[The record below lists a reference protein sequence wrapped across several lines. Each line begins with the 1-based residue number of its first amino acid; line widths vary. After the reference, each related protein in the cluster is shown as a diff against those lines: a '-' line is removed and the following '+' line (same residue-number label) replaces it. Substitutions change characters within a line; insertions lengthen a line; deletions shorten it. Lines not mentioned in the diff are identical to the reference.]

1 MARYLNC
8 KKGMHSYSPA
18 GGVGGGIARR
28 SCSVC
33 GFVQIDIRDT
43 EMVSDTDLFTEPKL
57 ATMFTVEAI
66 LAKVSEDFATSR
78 RSFGEAPA
86 GRRRPAKAF
95 G

>member
-1 MARYLNC
+1 
-8 KKGMHSYSPA
+8 MHDYSAA

-57 ATMFTVEAI
+57 ATMFTVEAL
-66 LAKVSEDFATSR
+66 LAKVSEEFVTSS